1 MLHDATLTILLIVIV
16 AILSIVSYK
25 AHCLDSKGAVA
36 SFILGSATGILGS
49 VEAFILLMIFTV
61 SGFAAT
67 MKGLKKKI
75 EKGLQEGQ
83 KGERGWKNVVG
94 VGAPA
99 LAIIIINLFVEIDD
113 AMFCIMYISTL
124 AVAGADTIASEIG
137 TKDPNVYMIT
147 NFKRVEPGI
156 NGGVS
161 VLGTTVS
168 TVASLVIAAL
178 GWIIMQNAID
188 VLLLIPF
195 AMGVFG
201 NLLDSVFGAVLE
213 NPGYI
218 SKYTNN
224 ASTGFIAAIIGGVIY
239 LALVQ

>member
-1 MLHDATLTILLIVIV
+1 MIQDAALAIILV
-16 AILSIVSYK
+16 AVVAALSVTAYK

-36 SFILGSATGILGS
+36 SFILGAATGILGS
-49 VEAFILLMIFTV
+49 VEAFVLLMIFTV

-67 MKGLKKKI
+67 MKGLKQKMA
-75 EKGLQEGQ
+75 KGLQEGRR
-83 KGERGWKNVVG
+83 GERGWKNVVG

-99 LAIIIINLFVEIDD
+99 LAIIIINVFVELDTVL
-113 AMFCIMYISTL
+113 FSIMYISTL

-137 TKDPNVYMIT
+137 VKDPKVYMIT

-161 VLGTTVS
+161 ILGTAVS
-168 TVASLVIAAL
+168 TVAAFAIAVL
-178 GWIIMQNAID
+178 GWLVMQGTLD
-188 VLLLIPF
+188 TFLLIPF
-195 AMGVFG
+195 FMGVLG

-224 ASTGFIAAIIGGVIY
+224 ASTGFISALVGAGIY
-239 LALVQ
+239 LTAF

>member
-1 MLHDATLTILLIVIV
+1 MLHDATLTILLVVIV
-16 AILSIVSYK
+16 AILSWVSYK
-25 AHCLDSKGAVA
+25 AHCLDLKGTIA

-49 VEAFILLMIFTV
+49 IEAFILLMIFTV

-67 MKGLKKKI
+67 MKGLKKKM

-99 LAIIIINLFVEIDD
+99 LIVIIIDMFLDMDPALFS
-113 AMFCIMYISTL
+113 IMYVSTL

-147 NFKRVEPGI
+147 NFKRVEPGV

-161 VLGTTVS
+161 VLGTATS
-168 TVASLVIAAL
+168 TVASLIIATL
-178 GWIIMQNAID
+178 GWIIMQNTLDA
-188 VLLLIPF
+188 LLLIPF
-195 AMGVFG
+195 AMGVLG
-201 NLLDSVFGAVLE
+201 NLLDSIFGAVLE

-224 ASTGFIAAIIGGVIY
+224 ASTGFIAAIIGGLIY
-239 LALVQ
+239 IAVA

>member
-1 MLHDATLTILLIVIV
+1 MLHDATLTIILIVIV
-16 AILSIVSYK
+16 AVLSLTSYK
-25 AHCLDSKGAVA
+25 AHCLDSKGTIA

-49 VEAFILLMIFTV
+49 IEAFILLMIFTV

-67 MKGLKKKI
+67 MKGLKKKM

-83 KGERGWKNVVG
+83 RGERGWKNVIG

-99 LAIIIINLFVEIDD
+99 LAIIIIDLFLNMDQMLFSV
-113 AMFCIMYISTL
+113 MYISTL

-137 TKDPNVYMIT
+137 TKDPKVYMIT
-147 NFKRVEPGI
+147 NFKRVEPGV

-161 VLGTTVS
+161 VLGTTTS
-168 TVASLVIAAL
+168 TVASLIIATL
-178 GWIIMQNAID
+178 GWVIMQGTLDA
-188 VLLLIPF
+188 LLLIPF
-195 AMGVFG
+195 AMGVLG

-218 SKYTNN
+218 SKYANN
-224 ASTGFIAAIIGGVIY
+224 ASTGFIAAIIGGLIY
-239 LALVQ
+239 IVLM

>member
-16 AILSIVSYK
+16 AVLSLASYK
-25 AHCLDSKGAVA
+25 AHCLDSKGAIA

-49 VEAFILLMIFTV
+49 IEAFILLMIFTV

-67 MKGLKKKI
+67 MKGLKKKM

-83 KGERGWKNVVG
+83 RGERGWKNVVG

-99 LAIIIINLFVEIDD
+99 LMIIVMDLFLDMD
-113 AMFCIMYISTL
+113 PALFSIMYISTL

-137 TKDPNVYMIT
+137 TRDPNVYMIT
-147 NFKRVEPGI
+147 SFKRVEPGV

-161 VLGTTVS
+161 VLGTITS
-168 TVASLVIAAL
+168 TIASLIIAVL
-178 GWIIMQNAID
+178 GWIIMQGTLD
-188 VLLLIPF
+188 TLMLIPF
-195 AMGVFG
+195 AMGVLG

-224 ASTGFIAAIIGGVIY
+224 ASTGFIAAIIGGLIY
-239 LALVQ
+239 IAIA